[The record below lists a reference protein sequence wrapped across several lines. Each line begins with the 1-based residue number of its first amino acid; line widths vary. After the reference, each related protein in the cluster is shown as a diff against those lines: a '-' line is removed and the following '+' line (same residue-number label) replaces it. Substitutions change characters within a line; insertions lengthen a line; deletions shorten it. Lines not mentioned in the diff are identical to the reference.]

1 MKKTLGT
8 LLKIFVGG
16 LGVGFAEY
24 LCIAFR
30 KLGIRDQYKASLEHE
45 NEILLK
51 NNNALRRALAELD
64 KESES

>member
-24 LCIAFR
+24 SCIPIK

-45 NEILLK
+45 NEVLLK

-64 KESES
+64 KESEP

>member
-16 LGVGFAEY
+16 MGMGFAEC
-24 LCIAFR
+24 LCAVLVR
-30 KLGIRDQYKASLEHE
+30 TGINKQYDTALKHE

-51 NNNALRRALAELD
+51 NNNALRYALGELD